1 MFFFFLGDGV
11 LQGDPH
17 RPHWSVLP
25 ASIRDAYGHRPP
37 NASSTIG
44 EENDI
49 HDQDE
54 EECAEP
60 DPVLEEDAF
69 AQLMEAYY
77 GPSLGHTEGPNDG
90 SHTQDETVRLDD
102 HLPAFEA
109 AARAPLYEGANCS
122 RYICTPFA

>member
-25 ASIRDAYGHRPP
+25 ASIMDAYGHRPP

-49 HDQDE
+49 NDQDE